1 MVGWASESCDRRVGK
16 PLALPR
22 PCPECPSTQLASNSL
37 NKLVQ
42 DTRCVKQGEPGAG
55 VWGGQASMAPTPWRE
70 TDKYKGS
77 WKTASKED
85 WAVGM
90 QRRG

>member
-16 PLALPR
+16 PLAPPR

-42 DTRCVKQGEPGAG
+42 DTRCVKQGELGAG
-55 VWGGQASMAPTPWRE
+55 VWGDKPAWPQPLGGGQTSMGQLE
-70 TDKYKGS
+70 D
-77 WKTASKED
+77 SK
-85 WAVGM
+85 
-90 QRRG
+90 